1 MWKVPVFGIF
11 LVPIFPHPGS
21 PYSVRMREKLEIRIL
36 FTQCQTNMFLKHAS
50 VLNRILLNKGVVT
63 AQKMKFSIKNFL
75 SKCYQ
80 ICSFLRIWSHLL
92 KESLME
98 NFIFCAVKLLW
109 LWQSFEY
116 AWSKFH
122 RVLNMSLVL
131 TMPEL
136 EIWQSCK
143 YAWVTHGAEYACI
156 NLNIP

>member
-1 MWKVPVFGIF
+1 MLFFMCSKKYNFISNVTQCEKC
-11 LVPIFPHPGS
+11 
-21 PYSVRMREKLEIRIL
+21 PYSEFFWSLFSVRMREKLEIRIL

-98 NFIFCAVKLLW
+98 NFISYTVCISCLLVF
-109 LWQSFEY
+109 L
-116 AWSKFH
+116 
-122 RVLNMSLVL
+122 
-131 TMPEL
+131 
-136 EIWQSCK
+136 
-143 YAWVTHGAEYACI
+143 
-156 NLNIP
+156 LNITSLKLFSTSSISYYSYIIP

>member
-11 LVPIFPHPGS
+11 LVPIFPHSGS

-98 NFIFCAVKLLW
+98 NFISYTVCISCLLVF
-109 LWQSFEY
+109 L
-116 AWSKFH
+116 
-122 RVLNMSLVL
+122 
-131 TMPEL
+131 
-136 EIWQSCK
+136 
-143 YAWVTHGAEYACI
+143 
-156 NLNIP
+156 LNITSLKLFSTSSISYYSYIIP